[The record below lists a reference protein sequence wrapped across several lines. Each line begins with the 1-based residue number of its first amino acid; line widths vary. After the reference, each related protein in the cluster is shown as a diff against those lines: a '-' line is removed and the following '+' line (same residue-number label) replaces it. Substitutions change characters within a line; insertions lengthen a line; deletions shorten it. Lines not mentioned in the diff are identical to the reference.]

1 MELTDVSGTTCKETT
16 SSEED
21 KVQTCSGEI
30 MPNKGESSPDA
41 TVNIQNH
48 PAMVKIGKR
57 QEEDM
62 VDELL
67 NEWNGVEQFQ
77 LKTFFIIL
85 FSAFLSFFDFFSDGL
100 LGIRYLQEG
109 LVFDSLKTDGDFIDA
124 NCTALDV
131 KTYNFSDYIESRQY
145 KVGSYTCS
153 NYNLLYGIAT
163 IAITFL
169 PGIQWHAYL
178 KTQYNLG
185 KFLSSIFFPIFMVI
199 FQVNLLSEQFQ
210 DALERET

>member
-1 MELTDVSGTTCKETT
+1 MELTTCKETT
-16 SSEED
+16 SSGED
-21 KVQTCSGEI
+21 KVQTCSGETI
-30 MPNKGESSPDA
+30 PNKGESSPDA

-48 PAMVKIGKR
+48 PRMVKRGKKE
-57 QEEDM
+57 EEDM

-85 FSAFLSFFDFFSDGL
+85 FSALLSFFDFFSDGL

-109 LVFDSLKTDGDFIDA
+109 LVFDSSKTDGDFIDA
-124 NCTALDV
+124 NCTALEV

-145 KVGSYTCS
+145 KVGSYTCQ

-169 PGIQWHAYL
+169 Q
-178 KTQYNLG
+178 
-185 KFLSSIFFPIFMVI
+185 
-199 FQVNLLSEQFQ
+199 
-210 DALERET
+210 

>member
-1 MELTDVSGTTCKETT
+1 MKLPDASGTTCKETT

-21 KVQTCSGEI
+21 KVQFCSGEK
-30 MPNKGESSPDA
+30 MLNNGESSPDA
-41 TVNIQNH
+41 TEMVNVQIH
-48 PAMVKIGKR
+48 PTMVKIGKR

-85 FSAFLSFFDFFSDGL
+85 FSALLSFFDFFSDGL

-109 LVFDSLKTDGDFIDA
+109 LVFDSSKTDGDFIDA
-124 NCTALDV
+124 NCTALEV

-153 NYNLLYGIAT
+153 NYNLLYGITT

-169 PGIQWHAYL
+169 PWDTMACLPQNQIQPREVSYQHL
-178 KTQYNLG
+178 
-185 KFLSSIFFPIFMVI
+185 FPVFHGDLPG
-199 FQVNLLSEQFQ
+199 NCCLR
-210 DALERET
+210 LEV